1 MAVRIP
7 EAGPGRRLQREL
19 GRVGI
24 GTRPSFLTAGALRL
38 GILCAMIVAIGMLS
52 PRLTPGEAKRVVW
65 VGVLITVGA
74 AVAFFLV
81 TRRASHRLEVVGFRP
96 AEVVLLLIRRIGLPL
111 LGLAFFL
118 VWTFV
123 YLAIWS
129 FHPTGVEHAFDGLDP
144 RPRFSDFF
152 YYAVSTAF
160 ISPPG
165 DIIASSRGA
174 RSATLI
180 EMLSGLALV
189 TAYAGSFVDWHARRT
204 GDDPDPGT
212 RGQ

>member
-1 MAVRIP
+1 
-7 EAGPGRRLQREL
+7 
-19 GRVGI
+19 VGL

-38 GILCAMIVAIGMLS
+38 GVLCLMIVAIGMLS
-52 PRLTPGEAKRVVW
+52 PRLTPSEAKTVVL
-65 VGVLITVGA
+65 VGVLITAGA
-74 AVAFFLV
+74 ALAFLIAS
-81 TRRASHRLEVVGFRP
+81 RRASRELEVVGFRP

>member
-7 EAGPGRRLQREL
+7 EAGGGGRLQREL
-19 GRVGI
+19 GRVGL
-24 GTRPSFLTAGALRL
+24 GSRPSFLTAGALRL
-38 GILCAMIVAIGMLS
+38 G
-52 PRLTPGEAKRVVW
+52 
-65 VGVLITVGA
+65 VLITVAA

-81 TRRASHRLEVVGFRP
+81 SRRATHRLEVVGFRP

-212 RGQ
+212 RGQSDRGLRP